1 MKDLMMLFG
10 VTLAKRYTNRQKRIF
25 YSQLE
30 PFLEK
35 MGYTIKYQ
43 QLQKKL
49 IRVKNILIGDIYK
62 AQYVVLCPYDTPSRS
77 LLPYKYYPFNSSK
90 NLQQENKELLLRS
103 LIYIGSCVVA
113 YFVVNQF
120 LMLTTILK
128 IFVIVVLVCLL
139 IFCYQLLMGIAN
151 SVNFNRNSAS
161 VALLI
166 ALAERTKKNTNIC
179 YILLDKN
186 VSSNA
191 GLKLLTE
198 DERIKNKIFI
208 YLDCVSYGEELVC
221 AHSQATSS
229 EAKKII
235 SFLSE
240 VAVIDHVFEEERLS
254 ETNLKYFPK
263 LLHVCVGSI
272 ENRQFLVR
280 NTRSKK
286 DFKVDI
292 HRLETLRKGLLKY
305 LGS

>member
-139 IFCYQLLMGIAN
+139 IFC
-151 SVNFNRNSAS
+151 
-161 VALLI
+161 
-166 ALAERTKKNTNIC
+166 
-179 YILLDKN
+179 
-186 VSSNA
+186 
-191 GLKLLTE
+191 
-198 DERIKNKIFI
+198 RIRIWKWN
-208 YLDCVSYGEELVC
+208 
-221 AHSQATSS
+221 
-229 EAKKII
+229 
-235 SFLSE
+235 
-240 VAVIDHVFEEERLS
+240 
-254 ETNLKYFPK
+254 
-263 LLHVCVGSI
+263 
-272 ENRQFLVR
+272 
-280 NTRSKK
+280 
-286 DFKVDI
+286 
-292 HRLETLRKGLLKY
+292 
-305 LGS
+305 